1 VAIAQRAP
9 VSTIGSGPAGG
20 LAGTLAIARASGHPN
35 VIATDM
41 GGTSFEVGLVIGGQ
55 AVLAGQQVVGQYS
68 FHLPH
73 LDLRSIACGGGSI
86 ARVDPHSGALRVG
99 PESAGAT
106 PGPACYGR
114 GTEPTVTD
122 ADIVLGLV
130 DPDRFLGGRMPLD
143 RAAAERAV
151 GLLARQLGLSLE
163 ETAAGIVHIN
173 SHSAATLIR
182 QRTVEQGLDPR
193 EFVVYAFG
201 GAGPVHAFGFAEEL
215 GVGEVVIPLGNGASL
230 LSAYGIAASDVVRSF
245 ERECRVAAPFDPAE
259 LTRVVEE
266 LEAEAVQAMEAA
278 GFDRSH
284 MELERMGMLRY
295 AEQYLQELPLVLPS
309 GPIDEQAATDL
320 SGRFDAEYVRLYG
333 EGARAVFQAVEMF
346 AVRVAVRIPLG
357 FATTTASPGA
367 RPGATEI
374 VAADTRP
381 VYWPQEHGWVPT
393 AVHDGLELTAQT
405 TVVGP
410 AVIELPHTTVAVAT
424 GQRLAPDAI
433 GNLVLT
439 VA

>member
-1 VAIAQRAP
+1 
-9 VSTIGSGPAGG
+9 
-20 LAGTLAIARASGHPN
+20 
-35 VIATDM
+35 
-41 GGTSFEVGLVIGGQ
+41 
-55 AVLAGQQVVGQYS
+55 
-68 FHLPH
+68 
-73 LDLRSIACGGGSI
+73 
-86 ARVDPHSGALRVG
+86 
-99 PESAGAT
+99 
-106 PGPACYGR
+106 
-114 GTEPTVTD
+114 
-122 ADIVLGLV
+122 
-130 DPDRFLGGRMPLD
+130 
-143 RAAAERAV
+143 
-151 GLLARQLGLSLE
+151 
-163 ETAAGIVHIN
+163 
-173 SHSAATLIR
+173 
-182 QRTVEQGLDPR
+182 
-193 EFVVYAFG
+193 
-201 GAGPVHAFGFAEEL
+201 
-215 GVGEVVIPLGNGASL
+215 
-230 LSAYGIAASDVVRSF
+230 
-245 ERECRVAAPFDPAE
+245 
-259 LTRVVEE
+259 
-266 LEAEAVQAMEAA
+266 
-278 GFDRSH
+278 
-284 MELERMGMLRY
+284 MGMLRY

-333 EGARAVFQAVEMF
+333 EGARAVFRAVEMF

-357 FATTTASPGA
+357 FATTTAAPGA